1 MSDYNGDERRAPQH
15 WVLKK
20 EINISIILVLLGQI
34 VMFSVAWGNL
44 ENRVSN
50 VEGKVQLFDKVPE
63 RLASIEATLISI
75 KERLDRDHR

>member
-1 MSDYNGDERRAPQH
+1 MSSEEQRTDQH

-34 VMFSVAWGNL
+34 VMFSVYVGNL
-44 ENRVSN
+44 ENRVTN
-50 VEGKVQLFDKVPE
+50 IEGKIQLFDKVPE

-75 KERLDRDHR
+75 KERLDRDSR

>member
-1 MSDYNGDERRAPQH
+1 MSIYEGEERRADQH

-20 EINISIILVLLGQI
+20 EINISIILVLLGQL
-34 VMFSVAWGNL
+34 VMFAVAWGNL
-44 ENRVSN
+44 ENRVTN

-75 KERLDRDHR
+75 KERLDRDAR